1 MTAYDVDRFAHPGE
15 AQLAH
20 QIRVELV
27 ERGMDQG
34 ELADLAGVGRPALS
48 RYMQGHRSMRMDTFI
63 RIAVALGINPSDLLE
78 RAARPR

>member
-1 MTAYDVDRFAHPGE
+1 MNAHDVDRFAHPAE

-27 ERGMDQG
+27 ERGMSQG

-48 RYMQGHRSMRMDTFI
+48 GYMQGHRSMRMDMFI
-63 RIAVALGINPSDLLE
+63 RIAGALGIAPSELLE